1 MSEPASAML
10 LPALTDLFLELY
22 RFHSC
27 LLYVDYKGLK
37 PDGGFVGSIL
47 AALQVKPSIIPRL
60 IDASA
65 QQKYSL
71 AMPAHRISF
80 TIGAVTFNSTARI
93 ARAMHVLTSLGDEQ
107 PL

>member
-10 LPALTDLFLELY
+10 LSSLTYLFLELY

-47 AALQVKPSIIPRL
+47 AALQVKPSIKPGL
-60 IDASA
+60 VDVSA
-65 QQKYSL
+65 QQNYSL
-71 AMPAHRISF
+71 AIPAHRISF
-80 TIGAVTFNSTARI
+80 SIGTVTVYLTARI
-93 ARAMHVLTSLGDEQ
+93 ARATHVLTSLGDEQ
-107 PL
+107 PV